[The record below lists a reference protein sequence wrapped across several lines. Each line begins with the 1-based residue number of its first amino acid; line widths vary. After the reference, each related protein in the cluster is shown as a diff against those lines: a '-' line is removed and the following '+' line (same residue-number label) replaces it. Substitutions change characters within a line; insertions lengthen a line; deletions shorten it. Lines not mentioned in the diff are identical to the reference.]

1 MSKFLSKSTQHAV
14 WIVLAMAVLLLPLLF
29 GAAQAF
35 RVTGSDVRQW
45 LPDSFQETR
54 DYDEFSARFGS
65 DEVLVVSWPG
75 CTSADPRLAAL
86 VERLRNT
93 TSTDTRYFSRVVSGP
108 ELVKQLVSSESGISA
123 KTAHARLDSVAFGP
137 DRRTTAVIAW
147 LDEAGTAD
155 RHAAIEAIYLAA
167 EDVGLIRTEIH
178 LGGPTME
185 SVALDTESQRSR
197 GRLSLLAGLCASIL
211 GWHCLRNWRLI
222 CIVFGVAMYCAS
234 ASLALVYYTG
244 NQLNILMM
252 SMPTLIYVLGISAG
266 IHWVNYLRKAAA
278 RSTGSNAVESATREA
293 ITPVILTAFTT
304 AIGLVSLATSQ
315 VEPIRMFGLYSA
327 AGVLLSVPILLL
339 LVPALTTLFVSDEGL
354 RSHVKVTRGR
364 GWFQRLLLR
373 SRLPVLGMS
382 LAVMIVLGIGVSRLH
397 TSVHLMNLFSE
408 DTRIIQDYTWLES
421 NVGPLVPV
429 EVVIDF
435 PESNHVALVDRV
447 RLVSKIQD
455 NLNDIPGVVG
465 SLSAATWA
473 PPIPEGT
480 SLRSFSRRRWL
491 GLRLEQQLSELEQTG
506 FLVTDDD
513 RQSFRV
519 SARVES
525 LSRPDYG
532 IVAQRIHESINRVL
546 KREGAYAASPS
557 ESDVSVTVTG
567 AMPLV
572 YKAQRVLLQDLVKSF
587 AGATVVIGITL
598 MILLRS
604 VTGGLLALIPNLF
617 PALITFGG
625 MGWAGIL
632 CDVGAMMTASVAM
645 GISVDDTIHFLFG
658 YRRERLKGLS
668 AVRGTLAAVSH
679 CGVSMWH
686 TTLICSVSML
696 AFTLSNFVPT
706 ANFALLMFS
715 MLGLALFADLVI
727 LPSMLLSGA
736 GRFVDAKQ
744 P

>member
-1 MSKFLSKSTQHAV
+1 
-14 WIVLAMAVLLLPLLF
+14 MAVLLLPLLF

-75 CTSADPRLAAL
+75 CTSADPRLGAL
-86 VERLRNT
+86 VDRLR
-93 TSTDTRYFSRVVSGP
+93 TDSSPATRYFSRIVSGP
-108 ELVKQLVSSESGISA
+108 ELVQQLVSSESGISS
-123 KTAHARLDSVAFGP
+123 KTAHARLENVAFGP
-137 DRRTTAVIAW
+137 DRRTTAMIAW

-155 RHAAIEAIYLAA
+155 RHAAIEAVYLAA
-167 EDVGLIRTEIH
+167 EEIGLARDEIH
-178 LGGPTME
+178 MGGPTME

-197 GRLSLLAGLCASIL
+197 GRLSLLAGLCASVL

-222 CIVFGVAMYCAS
+222 FIVFGVAMYCAS
-234 ASLALVYYTG
+234 TSLAMVYFTG
-244 NQLNILMM
+244 KQLNILMM

-278 RSTGSNAVESATREA
+278 RSTGANAVEMATREA
-293 ITPVILTAFTT
+293 MTPVLLTAFTT

-339 LVPALTTLFVSDEGL
+339 LVPALTTLLVSTDSL
-354 RSHVKVTRGR
+354 RVAGSAARSR
-364 GWFQRLLLR
+364 GWFQRLLVR

-397 TSVHLMNLFSE
+397 TSVHLMNLFSD

-429 EVVIDF
+429 EVVLDF
-435 PESNHVALVDRV
+435 PQSNHVALIDRI
-447 RLVSKIQD
+447 RLVSKIQES
-455 NLNDIPGVVG
+455 LNDIPGVVG

-491 GLRLEQQLSELEQTG
+491 GLRLEQQLTALEQTG
-506 FLVTDDD
+506 FLVTDAD
-513 RQSFRV
+513 RQSFRI

-532 IVAQRIHESINRVL
+532 VVAERIRESIDTVL
-546 KREGAYAASPS
+546 AREGSGSLAAEPS

-572 YKAQRVLLQDLVKSF
+572 YKAQRVLLQDLLKSF

-598 MILLRS
+598 MVLLRS

-679 CGVSMWH
+679 CGVSMWQ

-727 LPSMLLSGA
+727 LPAMLLSGA

-744 P
+744 S